1 VVDVSAERFEE
12 LVDAALDTIP
22 ADLAAR
28 VHNLV
33 VLVEEEPPPGEPDDL
48 LGLYDGSTLGLD
60 AAGHLPDQI
69 FLFRGPLLDY
79 CATEEELIREIR
91 VTVIHEV
98 AHHFGIDDAR
108 LHDLGWA

>member
-1 VVDVSAERFEE
+1 MVEVSRERFEE
-12 LVDAALDTIP
+12 LVDDALDTIP
-22 ADLAAR
+22 AELAAR

-33 VLVEEEPPPGEPDDL
+33 VLVEEEPPPGEPYDL
-48 LGLYDGSTLGLD
+48 LGLYVGSTLGID
-60 AAGHLPDQI
+60 AAGYLPDQV
-69 FLFRGPLLDY
+69 FVFRGPLMDF
-79 CATEEELIREIR
+79 CADEDELVKEIR